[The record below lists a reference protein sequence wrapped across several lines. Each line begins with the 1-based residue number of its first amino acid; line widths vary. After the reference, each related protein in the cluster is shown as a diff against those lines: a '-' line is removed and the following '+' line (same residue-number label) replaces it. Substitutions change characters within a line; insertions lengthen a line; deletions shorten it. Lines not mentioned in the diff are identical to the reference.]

1 MRNSLALKAEGDAGS
16 PRVKLAAAFGAVY
29 LIWGSTY
36 LAIRF
41 ALETLPPFLMT
52 GARFLLAGLP
62 FYAYARLRGAERP
75 TWAQW
80 RAAALLGALFFLGG
94 NGAVAWAETRVS
106 SGVAALIVSTIPL
119 WMSLSEF
126 LGGGRRMPAATM
138 ILGLSG
144 GLAGIL
150 ILVSPGRVFGGVP
163 IDRLALVVQLAGALS
178 WVAGSL
184 LSTRLARPKNPALAA
199 AMAILWGGVWLTL
212 TGILTG
218 EASEFHA
225 NLISL
230 KSILAAL
237 YQAVF
242 GSIVAFSAYS
252 FLLRTTTPSRASTYA
267 YVNPVVAV
275 LLGALL
281 GGEALTSRVL
291 VAAAVIVASVVL
303 IVTSRSRTSLNPSIE
318 SRSARR

>member
-1 MRNSLALKAEGDAGS
+1 VKAEGETIP
-16 PRVKLAAAFGAVY
+16 PRAKLIAAFGAVY

-52 GARFLLAGLP
+52 AARFLLAGLP
-62 FYAYARLRGAERP
+62 FYAFARLRGAPRP
-75 TWAQW
+75 TPAQW
-80 RAAALLGALFFLGG
+80 RAASLLGALFFLGG
-94 NGAVAWAETRVS
+94 NGAVSWAETRVS

-119 WMSLSEF
+119 WMSLFEF
-126 LGGGRRMPAATM
+126 LRGGRRVPALPVLLGLAG
-138 ILGLSG
+138 GLSG
-144 GLAGIL
+144 IV
-150 ILVSPGRVFGGVP
+150 ILVSPGRVLGGLP
-163 IDRLALVVQLAGALS
+163 IDRLALVVQLGGAFS
-178 WVAGSL
+178 WVAGSIL
-184 LSTRLARPKNPALAA
+184 TTRLSRPENPALAA
-199 AMAILWGGVWLTL
+199 AMTILSGGVWLAIAGVL
-212 TGILTG
+212 MG
-218 EASEFHA
+218 ELSRFHGNA
-225 NLISL
+225 ISV
-230 KSILAAL
+230 KSALAVL

-291 VAAAVIVASVVL
+291 FASVVIVASVAL
-303 IVTSRSRTSLNPSIE
+303 IITARSRTAPAASIE